1 MKPILKVLAI
11 LGCIYASGQYYI
23 NYLYSLNKINIVMSV
38 IYLSIT
44 IYLLLNKK
52 ERSIQKKRPNKKKKA
67 KIIPFYKKDYINS
80 IWEELEGR

>member
-38 IYLSIT
+38 IYLSIS
-44 IYLLLNKK
+44 IYLLLNVK
-52 ERSIQKKRPNKKKKA
+52 EKAVQKKSPIKRKKA
-67 KIIPFYKKDYINS
+67 KIIPYYKKDYINS
-80 IWEELEGR
+80 VWEELEGK